1 MQRSIRFPLRTI
13 LLADA
18 AISGL
23 SGLVMIV
30 LASPLADLLELPTAL
45 LRVSGL
51 ILIPYVGALIYVAT
65 RKEIPVRGVW
75 AVIATNLLWTAGSVV
90 TLFSGEIDANAGGI
104 LVIVVQAVAVA
115 LIAELEVLALH
126 GHQQSG
132 RTSLAA

>member
-75 AVIATNLLWTAGSVV
+75 AVIATNLLWTVGSVV